1 MYLLVKTMHNLI
13 KTNEGKFKSEKQA
26 IFLESILNSQGGF
39 LGWTE
44 AGSQIYSEYDKLG
57 FIKVFKS
64 LKNGEEIIFERS
76 VEGKLTSI
84 EVKNLASYKRELKKI
99 RLQYTNRIQSWEDGT
114 YGKGDYKSDQFTK
127 ELYIKSNERIENR
140 IYQLEENINKLE
152 RKIISP
158 IQTFF

>member
-13 KTNEGKFKSEKQA
+13 KTNKGKFKSEKQA
-26 IFLESILNSQGGF
+26 IFLKSILDSQGGF

-44 AGSQIYSEYDKLG
+44 AGTQIHSEYDELG
-57 FIKVFKS
+57 FIKVSKS
-64 LKNGEEIIFERS
+64 LRNGEEVIFERS

-84 EVKNLASYKRELKKI
+84 EVKDLASYKRELKKI
-99 RLQYTNRIQSWEDGT
+99 RLEYTNRIQSWEDGT
-114 YGKGDYKSDQFTK
+114 YGKGDYKSDPYTK

-140 IYQLEENINKLE
+140 IHQLEEKINKLE

-158 IQTFF
+158 IQTLF

>member
-1 MYLLVKTMHNLI
+1 MDLVKSMYNLI
-13 KTNEGKFKSEKQA
+13 KTNEGKFKTEKQA
-26 IFLESILNSQGGF
+26 KFLKSVLDSQDGF
-39 LGWTE
+39 LGWTQ
-44 AGSQIYSEYDKLG
+44 AGSQIHSEYDVLG
-57 FIKVFKS
+57 FIKVSKL

-76 VEGKLTSI
+76 VEGKLTSL

-99 RLQYTNRIQSWEDGT
+99 RLQYTNSIQSWEDGT

-140 IYQLEENINKLE
+140 IHQLEENINKLE

-158 IQTFF
+158 IQTLF

>member
-1 MYLLVKTMHNLI
+1 MVNLVQSMYNLI
-13 KTNEGKFKSEKQA
+13 KTNEGKFKTEKQA
-26 IFLESILNSQGGF
+26 NFLKSVLDSQDGF

-44 AGSQIYSEYDKLG
+44 AGSQIHSEYDELG
-57 FIKVFKS
+57 FIKVSKL

-76 VEGKLTSI
+76 VEGKLTSL
-84 EVKNLASYKRELKKI
+84 EVKSLASYKRELKKT

-140 IYQLEENINKLE
+140 IHQLEENINKLE

-158 IQTFF
+158 IQTLF